1 MGLITI
7 EMFATLDLVGQA
19 PGGPDED
26 PEGFP
31 FGGWQAPLMDDEAG
45 AQIGA
50 AYEGTDALLLGRRTY
65 DIFAG
70 FWPFQEGGE
79 DDEIATLFNRIPKYV
94 ASRGTPD
101 LSWAGSSQLGPD
113 LPSAVREIRDRHE
126 DIKVVGSLDL
136 VQSLLREKLFDR
148 LDLWVHPIVLGV
160 GKKVFENGAVPTNLA
175 LLAAAGRQSERLRV
189 PALRDRRRHARDGRH
204 ERPRPRCT
212 VNAPTS
218 ITVTPVHVADLV
230 AEGELMPVC
239 VHVIDHPDGRVLVD
253 TGLTELHPAVADMD
267 PRLRPVSE
275 WDLDLAGIDI
285 VVNTHLHF
293 DHCGGNHLFAGTPT
307 YVQRRELDDARSLED
322 YTIREWVEAPGVQ
335 YVPVDGELE
344 LLPGIRLVPTPG
356 HTNGSQVV
364 VVEKGERPTVIAG
377 DTAVWFGEL
386 DEPKTEG
393 QLLVRAMDPEMVWLS
408 HTHEPWRPPA
418 L

>member
-31 FGGWQAPLMDDEAG
+31 FGGLQAPLMDDEAG

-101 LSWAGSSQLGPD
+101 ISWAGSSQLGPD
-113 LPSAVREIRDRHE
+113 LPSAVREMRDRHE

-136 VQSLLREKLFDR
+136 VQTLLREKLFDR

-175 LLAAAGRQSERLRV
+175 LLAPPVASPKGSVYLRY
-189 PALRDRRRHARDGRH
+189 G
-204 ERPRPRCT
+204 
-212 VNAPTS
+212 
-218 ITVTPVHVADLV
+218 IAD
-230 AEGELMPVC
+230 
-239 VHVIDHPDGRVLVD
+239 
-253 TGLTELHPAVADMD
+253 
-267 PRLRPVSE
+267 
-275 WDLDLAGIDI
+275 
-285 VVNTHLHF
+285 
-293 DHCGGNHLFAGTPT
+293 GTPGT
-307 YVQRRELDDARSLED
+307 GDMS
-322 YTIREWVEAPGVQ
+322 APDRGV
-335 YVPVDGELE
+335 
-344 LLPGIRLVPTPG
+344 
-356 HTNGSQVV
+356 
-364 VVEKGERPTVIAG
+364 A
-377 DTAVWFGEL
+377 
-386 DEPKTEG
+386 
-393 QLLVRAMDPEMVWLS
+393 
-408 HTHEPWRPPA
+408 
-418 L
+418 